1 MSAADYDD
9 RRNQN
14 ADVIAY
20 LAKANGRFGAIA
32 ATLGSV
38 PGNPY
43 GGLFLGTAKTADVS
57 GWVLGGLEQMLRP
70 KPVAY
75 AAGGVID
82 VGVHVASDS
91 IPYGS
96 IIFNEIGEYLKSKYA
111 N

>member
-1 MSAADYDD
+1 
-9 RRNQN
+9 
-14 ADVIAY
+14 
-20 LAKANGRFGAIA
+20 
-32 ATLGSV
+32 
-38 PGNPY
+38 
-43 GGLFLGTAKTADVS
+43 
-57 GWVLGGLEQMLRP
+57 MLRP